1 MYLTHCPSAPGPLFH
16 QVIFRCDML
25 LLVGLVGLHLLAA
38 RRISLP
44 RGIAHGVAAVVASLA
59 ASVLVDSFFWRRWLW
74 PEGEVLYFNT
84 VLNK

>member
-1 MYLTHCPSAPGPLFH
+1 
-16 QVIFRCDML
+16 ML
-25 LLVGLVGLHLLAA
+25 LLVGLVGLHLLVA

-59 ASVLVDSFFWRRWLW
+59 ASVLMDSFFWRRWLW

>member
-1 MYLTHCPSAPGPLFH
+1 
-16 QVIFRCDML
+16 ML

-59 ASVLVDSFFWRRWLW
+59 ASVLMDSFFWRRWLW